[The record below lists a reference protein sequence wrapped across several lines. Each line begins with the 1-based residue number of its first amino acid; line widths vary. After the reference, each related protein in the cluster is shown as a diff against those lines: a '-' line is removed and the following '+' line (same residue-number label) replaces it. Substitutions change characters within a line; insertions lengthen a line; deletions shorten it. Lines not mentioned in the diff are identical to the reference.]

1 MIYILFIS
9 LCITW
14 YFYQYFENKRTA
26 QREEQM
32 GKRRTSYEQLL
43 KVLHD
48 KNKNEEK
55 NTDTQSTE

>member
-14 YFYQYFENKRTA
+14 YFYQYFENKRTS

-32 GKRRTSYEQLL
+32 EKRRAAFEQLL

-48 KNKNEEK
+48 KDKSKEK
-55 NTDTQSTE
+55 KSDTQSTD